1 MVMVTM
7 KNTTKLSSY
16 TAKEIATEFSFALD
30 AFGESFDRFLGTV
43 THKTTGET
51 FQVKIMKTGVVC
63 AEHNTLFGYCDP
75 KLSPARARAVLA
87 LFPAFHA

>member
-1 MVMVTM
+1 MN
-7 KNTTKLSSY
+7 KTTKLSSY

-43 THKTTGET
+43 THKTTGEV
-51 FQVKIMKTGVVC
+51 FRVKILKTRVVR
-63 AEHNTLFGYCDP
+63 ETYSNLFVYCDP

>member
-1 MVMVTM
+1 MN
-7 KNTTKLSSY
+7 KTTKLSSY

-43 THKTTGET
+43 THKTTGEA
-51 FQVKIMKTGVVC
+51 FRVKIMKTGVVR
-63 AEHNTLFGYCDP
+63 ETYSTLYSYCDP
-75 KLSPARARAVLA
+75 KLSPARASAVLS